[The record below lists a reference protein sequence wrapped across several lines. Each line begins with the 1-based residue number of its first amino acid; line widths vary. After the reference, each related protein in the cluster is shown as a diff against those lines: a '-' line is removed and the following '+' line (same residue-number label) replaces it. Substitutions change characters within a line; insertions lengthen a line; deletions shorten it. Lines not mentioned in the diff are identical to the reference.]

1 MVTQAHNSMMIFK
14 DTPGFYCSVSDA
26 DADADADAEA
36 DVLANAGRRS
46 QLIAISKMLPTVEY
60 EFNA

>member
-14 DTPGFYCSVSDA
+14 DTPGFYCSVSN
-26 DADADADAEA
+26 ADADADAEA
-36 DVLANAGRRS
+36 DMLANAGRRS
-46 QLIAISKMLPTVEY
+46 QLIAISKTLPTVEY

>member
-26 DADADADAEA
+26 DVDAEA
-36 DVLANAGRRS
+36 DALANAGRRS
-46 QLIAISKMLPTVEY
+46 QLIAISKTLPTVKY